1 MRSALL
7 NPKRRN
13 QTTASALGTI
23 PSRPHGFVQEIR
35 SPWGQGG
42 VSDHGPLERLLQFL
56 RGSGGNIGNMAV
68 LSPLMGEL
76 FVTDIQ
82 KVARLL
88 LGRFI

>member
-1 MRSALL
+1 M
-7 NPKRRN
+7 
-13 QTTASALGTI
+13 I
-23 PSRPHGFVQEIR
+23 IDHRPH
-35 SPWGQGG
+35 
-42 VSDHGPLERLLQFL
+42 ERLLQFL